1 MINKIK
7 AMKLGDLLIYSGKL
21 NNDQLTEALSLQKK
35 TGQKL
40 GEILV
45 EKGWVNEKDIIET
58 LEQQMGIERY
68 DIQNNVVEAE
78 IPKLITENLARRYL
92 AIPVKINENT
102 SKLTVAMYD
111 PLNIYAI
118 DDIEIATGLK
128 IEPVLASKKD
138 ISSAIDQFF
147 GKQNA
152 EKAIEGIRGFFR
164 CVRGPLLR
172 KKAQRTGQDIF
183 FLCPGGLSGQY
194 SLPYLFSSFS

>member
-45 EKGWVNEKDIIET
+45 EKGWVNERDIIET

-78 IPKLITENLARRYL
+78 IPKTNY
-92 AIPVKINENT
+92 
-102 SKLTVAMYD
+102 
-111 PLNIYAI
+111 
-118 DDIEIATGLK
+118 
-128 IEPVLASKKD
+128 
-138 ISSAIDQFF
+138 
-147 GKQNA
+147 
-152 EKAIEGIRGFFR
+152 
-164 CVRGPLLR
+164 
-172 KKAQRTGQDIF
+172 
-183 FLCPGGLSGQY
+183 
-194 SLPYLFSSFS
+194 